1 MARTV
6 KAEAQAVRRDVFVDV
21 ALRLIQ
27 VKGYEQMSIQDV
39 LGELDASKGAFYHYF
54 DSKRALLLAAVERI
68 VEAALTSLQPV
79 LDNRRLSAL
88 EKLEGVFNGIGN
100 WKTERKELMLA
111 TIDVWVSDDN
121 AIVREKVRRSTT
133 TRLVPMLSAIVSQGV
148 DEGLFTVSSP
158 EDAARVILRL
168 IFGFQE
174 EAIELFL
181 AREANNLAF
190 EVMMRKMAANYE
202 FIDRIL
208 GLPPGSFKGLDE
220 ATLRVW
226 FG

>member
-27 VKGYEQMSIQDV
+27 EKGYEQMSIQDV

-68 VEAALTSLQPV
+68 VDAALTSLQPV

-148 DEGLFTVSSP
+148 DEGQFTVSSP
-158 EDAARVILRL
+158 DEAARTILRL

-181 AREANNLAF
+181 ARQADNLPF
-190 EVMMRKMAANYE
+190 EVMMRKLAANYE